1 MKKLYKKILIAA
13 FALCNI
19 YSCDY
24 LNVSDELAGNLRS
37 LDEIFDNVSYTRRWY
52 ANIFTSIPDYSGI
65 TAAAGSITGF
75 KNPWAGMCDELT
87 VGYGDAKLYN
97 KTDKN
102 AANMS
107 FHRWGTCYKEI
118 RQANIFLAHAKPI
131 AANGTHVDVLTEE
144 ELTEMKANVRFMR
157 AYYHY
162 LLFEQYGAIPLVKDL
177 ILEREDNLD
186 LPRNTIDEVI
196 SYLDEELTAVAKEL
210 PQKALHD
217 DDQHNAWPT
226 KGVALAVKAKMWVY
240 AASKLFNGE
249 YKEALAVTNIER
261 QYLYQYIYNLYKKI
275 SLKKLNYDF
284 EKKSKSAKEEFIK
297 FADEEGNYELL
308 NTGNPSQD
316 IYDLFQTYN
325 KEIIWATAATSWG
338 GMTNDMFDRRC
349 TPRSEQNG
357 MGCIGVTQELVDDFY
372 MKDGLPIQATSYL
385 PQSTLYTTEGF
396 DKYTETVKAGSKEV
410 QVANNVSNRF
420 LNREARFYNTV
431 FFQNRRWHVTNNVT
445 QFHKGSPNELSGTIY
460 THTGY
465 MLYKRFNREV
475 SMKSPG
481 VQNKFRPSIIFRLAD
496 LYLLYAEAVNEIDPQ
511 DERVL
516 TYLNKVRQRAGLSN
530 IEELNP
536 AIEGNQELQ
545 RLAIQRE
552 RRIELATEGQRYFDV
567 RRWMIADQDGE
578 GRQFGYVHGMN
589 MNAAEDKFYEE
600 VEASPI
606 VFRRKMYLY
615 PIPDD
620 EMKKTELLVQN
631 PGW

>member
-249 YKEALAVTNIER
+249 YKEALAVTNLDGTR
-261 QYLYQYIYNLYKKI
+261 LFPDKDPNKWNKAVAAL
-275 SLKKLNYDF
+275 
-284 EKKSKSAKEEFIK
+284 EEFIK

-431 FFQNRRWHVTNNVT
+431 FFQNRRWT

>member
-1 MKKLYKKILIAA
+1 MKTIKKLYKKILIAA
-13 FALCNI
+13 FTLCNI

-37 LDEIFDNVSYTRRWY
+37 LDEVFDNVSYTRRWY

-65 TAAAGSITGF
+65 TAAVGNITGF

-102 AANMS
+102 ASNMG
-107 FHRWGTCYKEI
+107 FHRWDVCYKEI
-118 RQANIFLAHAKPI
+118 RQANIFLTYAKPI

-144 ELTEMKANVRFMR
+144 ELTEMRANVRFMR

-162 LLFEQYGAIPLVKDL
+162 LLFEQYGAIPLIKDA
-177 ILEREDNLD
+177 ILERDDNLD

-196 SYLDEELTAVAKEL
+196 SYLDEELTAVAREL

-226 KGVALAVKAKMWVY
+226 KGVALAVKAKMWMY

-249 YKEALAVTNIER
+249 YKEALSITNPDGTRLFPDKNPDKWNKAVDA
-261 QYLYQYIYNLYKKI
+261 L
-275 SLKKLNYDF
+275 
-284 EKKSKSAKEEFIK
+284 EEFMK
-297 FADEEGNYELL
+297 FAEEEGNYELL
-308 NTGNPSQD
+308 KTGNPSQD
-316 IYDLFQTYN
+316 LYDLFQTYN
-325 KEIIWATAATSWG
+325 REIIWATAATSWG

-357 MGCIGVTQELVDDFY
+357 MGCIGVTQELVNDFY
-372 MKDGLPIQATSYL
+372 MNDGLPVQPTSYL
-385 PQSTLYTTEGF
+385 PQSPLYTTEGF
-396 DKYTETVKAGSKEV
+396 DKYTETVKAGSKEI

-420 LNREARFYNTV
+420 LNREARCYNTV

-481 VQNKFRPSIIFRLAD
+481 VQSKFRPSIIFRLAD
-496 LYLLYAEAVNEIDPQ
+496 LYLLYAEAVNEVAPQ

-516 TYLNKVRQRAGLSN
+516 SYLNEVRRRAGLSD

-536 AIEGNQELQ
+536 DIKGNQELQ

-615 PIPDD
+615 PIPDN
-620 EMKKTELLVQN
+620 EMKKSEQLVQN

>member
-196 SYLDEELTAVAKEL
+196 SYLDELTAVAKEL

-249 YKEALAVTNIER
+249 YKEALAVTNLDGTR
-261 QYLYQYIYNLYKKI
+261 LFPDKDPNKWNKAVAAL
-275 SLKKLNYDF
+275 
-284 EKKSKSAKEEFIK
+284 EEFIK

>member
-144 ELTEMKANVRFMR
+144 ELTEMNVRFMR

-249 YKEALAVTNIER
+249 YKEALAVTNLDGTR
-261 QYLYQYIYNLYKKI
+261 LFPDKDPNKWNKAVAAL
-275 SLKKLNYDF
+275 
-284 EKKSKSAKEEFIK
+284 EEFIK

-372 MKDGLPIQATSYL
+372 MKDGLPVQATSYL

>member
-1 MKKLYKKILIAA
+1 MKTIKKLYKKILIAA
-13 FALCNI
+13 FTLCNI

-37 LDEIFDNVSYTRRWY
+37 LDEVFDNVSYTRRWY

-65 TAAAGSITGF
+65 TAAVGNITGF

-102 AANMS
+102 ASNMG
-107 FHRWGTCYKEI
+107 FHRWDVCYKEI
-118 RQANIFLAHAKPI
+118 RQANIFLTYAKPI

-144 ELTEMKANVRFMR
+144 ELTEMRANVRFMR

-162 LLFEQYGAIPLVKDL
+162 LLFEQYGAIPLIKDA
-177 ILEREDNLD
+177 ILERDDNLD

-196 SYLDEELTAVAKEL
+196 SYLDEELTAVAREL

-226 KGVALAVKAKMWVY
+226 KGVALAVKAKMWMY

-249 YKEALAVTNIER
+249 YKEALSITNLDGTRLFPDKNPDKWNKAVDA
-261 QYLYQYIYNLYKKI
+261 L
-275 SLKKLNYDF
+275 
-284 EKKSKSAKEEFIK
+284 EEFMK
-297 FADEEGNYELL
+297 FAEEEGNYELL
-308 NTGNPSQD
+308 KTGNPSQD
-316 IYDLFQTYN
+316 LYDLFQTYN
-325 KEIIWATAATSWG
+325 REIIWATAATSWG

-357 MGCIGVTQELVDDFY
+357 MGCIGVTQELVNDFY
-372 MKDGLPIQATSYL
+372 MNDGLPVQPTSYL
-385 PQSTLYTTEGF
+385 PQSPLYTTEGF
-396 DKYTETVKAGSKEV
+396 DKYTETVKAGSKEI

-481 VQNKFRPSIIFRLAD
+481 VQSKFRPSIIFRLAD
-496 LYLLYAEAVNEIDPQ
+496 LYLLYAEAVNEVAPQ

-516 TYLNKVRQRAGLSN
+516 SYLNEVRRRAGLSD

-536 AIEGNQELQ
+536 DIKGNQELQ

-615 PIPDD
+615 PIPDN
-620 EMKKTELLVQN
+620 EMKKSEQLVQN

>member
-1 MKKLYKKILIAA
+1 MKTIKKLYKKILIAA
-13 FALCNI
+13 FTLCNI

-37 LDEIFDNVSYTRRWY
+37 LDEVFDNVSYTRRWY

-65 TAAAGSITGF
+65 TAAVGNITGF

-102 AANMS
+102 ASNMS
-107 FHRWGTCYKEI
+107 FHRWDVCYKEI
-118 RQANIFLAHAKPI
+118 RQANIFLTYAKPI

-144 ELTEMKANVRFMR
+144 ELTEMRANVRFMR

-162 LLFEQYGAIPLVKDL
+162 LLFEQYGAIPLIKDA
-177 ILEREDNLD
+177 ILERDDNLD

-196 SYLDEELTAVAKEL
+196 SYLDEELTAVAREL

-226 KGVALAVKAKMWVY
+226 KGVALAVKAKMWMY

-249 YKEALAVTNIER
+249 YKEALSITNPDGTRLFPDKNPDKWNKAVDA
-261 QYLYQYIYNLYKKI
+261 L
-275 SLKKLNYDF
+275 
-284 EKKSKSAKEEFIK
+284 EEFMK
-297 FADEEGNYELL
+297 FAEEEGNYELL
-308 NTGNPSQD
+308 KTGNPSQD
-316 IYDLFQTYN
+316 LYDLFQTYN
-325 KEIIWATAATSWG
+325 REIIWATAATSWG

-372 MKDGLPIQATSYL
+372 MNDGLPVQPTSYL
-385 PQSTLYTTEGF
+385 PQSPLYTTEGF
-396 DKYTETVKAGSKEV
+396 DKYTETVKAGSKEI

-481 VQNKFRPSIIFRLAD
+481 VQSKFRPSIIFRLAD
-496 LYLLYAEAVNEIDPQ
+496 LYLLYAEAVNEVAPQ

-516 TYLNKVRQRAGLSN
+516 SYLNEVRRRAGLSD

-536 AIEGNQELQ
+536 DIKGNQELQ

-615 PIPDD
+615 PIPDN
-620 EMKKTELLVQN
+620 EMKKSEQLVQN

>member
-118 RQANIFLAHAKPI
+118 RQANIFLTHAKPI

-226 KGVALAVKAKMWVY
+226 KALAVKAKMWVY

-249 YKEALAVTNIER
+249 YKEALAVTNLDGTR
-261 QYLYQYIYNLYKKI
+261 LFPDKDPNKWNKAVAAL
-275 SLKKLNYDF
+275 
-284 EKKSKSAKEEFIK
+284 EEFIK

-372 MKDGLPIQATSYL
+372 MKDGLPVQATSYL

>member
-162 LLFEQYGAIPLVKDL
+162 LLFEQYGA
-177 ILEREDNLD
+177 NLD

-249 YKEALAVTNIER
+249 YKEALAVTNLDGTR
-261 QYLYQYIYNLYKKI
+261 LFPDKDPNKWNKAVAAL
-275 SLKKLNYDF
+275 
-284 EKKSKSAKEEFIK
+284 EEFIK

-372 MKDGLPIQATSYL
+372 MKDGLPVQATSYL

>member
-1 MKKLYKKILIAA
+1 METIKKLYKKILIAA

-37 LDEIFDNVSYTRRWY
+37 LDEVFDNVAYTKRWY

-65 TAAAGSITGF
+65 TAAVGNITGF

-97 KTDKN
+97 NTDKN
-102 AANMS
+102 ASNMS
-107 FHRWGTCYKEI
+107 FHRWDMCYKEI
-118 RQANIFLAHAKPI
+118 RQANIFLTYAKPI

-144 ELTEMKANVRFMR
+144 ELAEMRANVRFMR

-162 LLFEQYGAIPLVKDL
+162 LLFEQYGAIPLIKDA
-177 ILEREDNLD
+177 ILERDDNLD

-196 SYLDEELTAVAKEL
+196 SYLDEELTAVSHEL
-210 PQKALHD
+210 PQKALHE

-226 KGVALAVKAKMWVY
+226 KGVALAVRAKMWVY

-249 YKEALAVTNIER
+249 YKEALSTTNLDGTRLFPDKDPNKWNKAVAALE
-261 QYLYQYIYNLYKKI
+261 
-275 SLKKLNYDF
+275 DF
-284 EKKSKSAKEEFIK
+284 MK
-297 FADEEGNYELL
+297 FAEDEGNYELL

-325 KEIIWATAATSWG
+325 REIIWATAATSWG

-372 MKDGLPIQATSYL
+372 MKDGLPIQPTSYL
-385 PQSTLYTTEGF
+385 PQSPLYTTEGF
-396 DKYTETVKAGSKEV
+396 DKYTETVKAGSKEI

-481 VQNKFRPSIIFRLAD
+481 VQSKFRPSIIFRLAV
-496 LYLLYAEAVNEIDPQ
+496 LYLLYAEAVNEVAPT

-516 TYLNKVRQRAGLSN
+516 NYLNEIRRRAGLTD

-536 AIEGNQELQ
+536 AIVGNQELQ

-615 PIPDD
+615 PIPDN
-620 EMKKTELLVQN
+620 EMKKSEQLVQN

>member
-1 MKKLYKKILIAA
+1 MKTIKKLYKKALIAV
-13 FALCNI
+13 FALCSI

-37 LDEIFDNVSYTRRWY
+37 LDEVFDNVAYTRRWY

-65 TAAAGSITGF
+65 TAAAGNITGF

-102 AANMS
+102 ASNMS
-107 FHRWGTCYKEI
+107 FHRWDMCYKEI
-118 RQANIFLAHAKPI
+118 RQANIFLTHAKPI

-144 ELTEMKANVRFMR
+144 ELAEMRANVRFMR

-162 LLFEQYGAIPLVKDL
+162 LLFEQYGAIPLIKDA

-196 SYLDEELTAVAKEL
+196 SYLDEELTAVSHEL
-210 PQKALHD
+210 PQKALHE

-226 KGVALAVKAKMWVY
+226 KGVALAVRAKMWVY

-249 YKEALAVTNIER
+249 YKEALSITNLDGTRLFPDKDPNKWNKAVAALE
-261 QYLYQYIYNLYKKI
+261 
-275 SLKKLNYDF
+275 DF
-284 EKKSKSAKEEFIK
+284 MK
-297 FADEEGNYELL
+297 FAEEENNYELL

-325 KEIIWATAATSWG
+325 REIIWATAATSWG

-372 MKDGLPIQATSYL
+372 MKDGLPVQPTSYL
-385 PQSTLYTTEGF
+385 PQSPLYTTDGF
-396 DKYTETVKAGSKEV
+396 DKYTETVKAGSKEI

-420 LNREARFYNTV
+420 LSREARFYNTV

-496 LYLLYAEAVNEIDPQ
+496 LYLLYAEAINEVAPTDK
-511 DERVL
+511 RVL
-516 TYLNKVRQRAGLSN
+516 TYLNEVRRRAGLTD

-536 AIEGNQELQ
+536 AIAGNQELQ

-615 PIPDD
+615 PIPDN
-620 EMKKTELLVQN
+620 EMKKSEQLIQN

>member
-1 MKKLYKKILIAA
+1 MKTIKKLYKKALIAV
-13 FALCNI
+13 FALCSI

-37 LDEIFDNVSYTRRWY
+37 LDEVFDNVAYTRRWY

-65 TAAAGSITGF
+65 TAAAGNITGF

-102 AANMS
+102 ASNMS
-107 FHRWGTCYKEI
+107 FHRWDMCYKEI
-118 RQANIFLAHAKPI
+118 RQANIFLTYAKPI

-144 ELTEMKANVRFMR
+144 ELAEMRANVRFMR

-162 LLFEQYGAIPLVKDL
+162 LLFEQYGAIPLIKDA

-186 LPRNTIDEVI
+186 LPRNTINEVI
-196 SYLDEELTAVAKEL
+196 SYLDEELTAVSQEL
-210 PQKALHD
+210 PQKALHE

-226 KGVALAVKAKMWVY
+226 KGVALAVRAKMWVY

-249 YKEALAVTNIER
+249 YKEALSITNLDGTRLFPDKDPNKWNKAVAALE
-261 QYLYQYIYNLYKKI
+261 
-275 SLKKLNYDF
+275 DF
-284 EKKSKSAKEEFIK
+284 MK
-297 FADEEGNYELL
+297 FAEEENNYELL

-325 KEIIWATAATSWG
+325 REIIWATAATSWG

-372 MKDGLPIQATSYL
+372 MKDGLPVQPTSYL
-385 PQSTLYTTEGF
+385 PQSPLYTTDGF
-396 DKYTETVKAGSKEV
+396 DKYTETVKAGSKEI

-496 LYLLYAEAVNEIDPQ
+496 LYLLYAEAINEVAPTDK
-511 DERVL
+511 RVL
-516 TYLNKVRQRAGLSN
+516 TYLNEVRRRAGLTD

-536 AIEGNQELQ
+536 AIAGNQELQ

-615 PIPDD
+615 PIPDN
-620 EMKKTELLVQN
+620 EMKKSEQLVQN

>member
-1 MKKLYKKILIAA
+1 MADW
-13 FALCNI
+13 F
-19 YSCDY
+19 SGE
-24 LNVSDELAGNLRS
+24 VSDEV
-37 LDEIFDNVSYTRRWY
+37 FDNVSYTRRWY

-65 TAAAGSITGF
+65 TAAVGNITGF

-102 AANMS
+102 ASNMG
-107 FHRWGTCYKEI
+107 FHRWDVCYKEI
-118 RQANIFLAHAKPI
+118 RQANIFLTYAKPI

-144 ELTEMKANVRFMR
+144 ELTEMRANVRFMR

-162 LLFEQYGAIPLVKDL
+162 LLFEQYGAIPLIKDA
-177 ILEREDNLD
+177 ILERDDNLD

-196 SYLDEELTAVAKEL
+196 SYLDEELTAVAREL

-226 KGVALAVKAKMWVY
+226 KGVALAVKAKMWMY

-249 YKEALAVTNIER
+249 YKEALSITNPDGTRLFPDKNPDKWNKAVDA
-261 QYLYQYIYNLYKKI
+261 L
-275 SLKKLNYDF
+275 
-284 EKKSKSAKEEFIK
+284 EEFMK
-297 FADEEGNYELL
+297 FAEEEGNYELL
-308 NTGNPSQD
+308 KTGNPSQD
-316 IYDLFQTYN
+316 LYDLLQTYN
-325 KEIIWATAATSWG
+325 REIIWATAATSWG

-357 MGCIGVTQELVDDFY
+357 MGCIGVTQELVNDFY
-372 MKDGLPIQATSYL
+372 MNDGLPVQPTSYL
-385 PQSTLYTTEGF
+385 PQSPLYTTEGF
-396 DKYTETVKAGSKEV
+396 DKYTETVKAGSKEI

-481 VQNKFRPSIIFRLAD
+481 VQSKFRPSIIFRLAD
-496 LYLLYAEAVNEIDPQ
+496 LYLLYAEAVNEVAPQ

-516 TYLNKVRQRAGLSN
+516 SYLNEVRRRAGLSD

-536 AIEGNQELQ
+536 DIKGNQELQ

-615 PIPDD
+615 PIPDN
-620 EMKKTELLVQN
+620 EMKKSEQLVQN

>member
-249 YKEALAVTNIER
+249 YKEALAVTNLDGTR
-261 QYLYQYIYNLYKKI
+261 LFPDKDPNKWNKAVAAL
-275 SLKKLNYDF
+275 
-284 EKKSKSAKEEFIK
+284 EEFIK

-445 QFHKGSPNELSGTIY
+445 QFHKGIY

>member
-226 KGVALAVKAKMWVY
+226 
-240 AASKLFNGE
+240 
-249 YKEALAVTNIER
+249 
-261 QYLYQYIYNLYKKI
+261 
-275 SLKKLNYDF
+275 
-284 EKKSKSAKEEFIK
+284 
-297 FADEEGNYELL
+297 
-308 NTGNPSQD
+308 SQ
-316 IYDLFQTYN
+316 
-325 KEIIWATAATSWG
+325 
-338 GMTNDMFDRRC
+338 
-349 TPRSEQNG
+349 
-357 MGCIGVTQELVDDFY
+357 
-372 MKDGLPIQATSYL
+372 
-385 PQSTLYTTEGF
+385 
-396 DKYTETVKAGSKEV
+396 
-410 QVANNVSNRF
+410 
-420 LNREARFYNTV
+420 
-431 FFQNRRWHVTNNVT
+431 
-445 QFHKGSPNELSGTIY
+445 
-460 THTGY
+460 
-465 MLYKRFNREV
+465 
-475 SMKSPG
+475 
-481 VQNKFRPSIIFRLAD
+481 
-496 LYLLYAEAVNEIDPQ
+496 
-511 DERVL
+511 
-516 TYLNKVRQRAGLSN
+516 
-530 IEELNP
+530 
-536 AIEGNQELQ
+536 
-545 RLAIQRE
+545 
-552 RRIELATEGQRYFDV
+552 
-567 RRWMIADQDGE
+567 
-578 GRQFGYVHGMN
+578 
-589 MNAAEDKFYEE
+589 
-600 VEASPI
+600 
-606 VFRRKMYLY
+606 
-615 PIPDD
+615 
-620 EMKKTELLVQN
+620 
-631 PGW
+631 

>member
-87 VGYGDAKLYN
+87 VGDAKLYN

-249 YKEALAVTNIER
+249 YKEALAVTNLDGTR
-261 QYLYQYIYNLYKKI
+261 LFPDKDPNKWNKAVAAL
-275 SLKKLNYDF
+275 
-284 EKKSKSAKEEFIK
+284 EEFIK

>member
-1 MKKLYKKILIAA
+1 MKTIKKLYKKILIAA
-13 FALCNI
+13 FTLCNI

-37 LDEIFDNVSYTRRWY
+37 LDEVFDNVSYTRRWY

-65 TAAAGSITGF
+65 TAAVGNITGF

-102 AANMS
+102 ASNMS
-107 FHRWGTCYKEI
+107 FHRWDVCYKEI
-118 RQANIFLAHAKPI
+118 RQANIFLTYAKPI
-131 AANGTHVDVLTEE
+131 AAHGTHVDVLTEE
-144 ELTEMKANVRFMR
+144 ELTEMRANVRFMR

-162 LLFEQYGAIPLVKDL
+162 LLFEQYGAIPLIKDA
-177 ILEREDNLD
+177 ILERDDNLD

-196 SYLDEELTAVAKEL
+196 SYLDEELTAVAREL

-226 KGVALAVKAKMWVY
+226 KGVALAVKAKMWMY

-249 YKEALAVTNIER
+249 YKEALSITNPDGTRLFPDKNPDKWNKAVDA
-261 QYLYQYIYNLYKKI
+261 L
-275 SLKKLNYDF
+275 
-284 EKKSKSAKEEFIK
+284 EEFMR
-297 FADEEGNYELL
+297 FAEEEGNYELL
-308 NTGNPSQD
+308 KTGNPSQD
-316 IYDLFQTYN
+316 LYDLFQTYN
-325 KEIIWATAATSWG
+325 REIIWATAATSWG

-357 MGCIGVTQELVDDFY
+357 MGCIGVTQELVNDFY
-372 MKDGLPIQATSYL
+372 MNDGLPVQPTSYL
-385 PQSTLYTTEGF
+385 PQSPLYTTEGF
-396 DKYTETVKAGSKEV
+396 DKYTETVKAGSKEI

-481 VQNKFRPSIIFRLAD
+481 VQSKFRPSIIFRLAD
-496 LYLLYAEAVNEIDPQ
+496 LYLLYAEAVNEVAPQ

-516 TYLNKVRQRAGLSN
+516 SYLNEVRRRAGLSD

-536 AIEGNQELQ
+536 DIKGNQELQ

-615 PIPDD
+615 PIPDN
-620 EMKKTELLVQN
+620 EMKKSEQLVQN

>member
-1 MKKLYKKILIAA
+1 MLIAA
-13 FALCNI
+13 FTLCNI

-37 LDEIFDNVSYTRRWY
+37 LDEVFDNVSYTRRWY

-65 TAAAGSITGF
+65 TAAVGNITGF

-102 AANMS
+102 ASNMS
-107 FHRWGTCYKEI
+107 FHRWDVCYKEI
-118 RQANIFLAHAKPI
+118 RQANIFLTYAKPI

-144 ELTEMKANVRFMR
+144 ELTEMRANVRFMR

-162 LLFEQYGAIPLVKDL
+162 LLFEQYGAIPLIKDA
-177 ILEREDNLD
+177 ILERDDNLD

-196 SYLDEELTAVAKEL
+196 SYLDEELTAVAREL

-226 KGVALAVKAKMWVY
+226 KGVALAVKAKMWMY

-249 YKEALAVTNIER
+249 YKEALSITNPDGTRLFPDKNPDKWNKAVDA
-261 QYLYQYIYNLYKKI
+261 L
-275 SLKKLNYDF
+275 
-284 EKKSKSAKEEFIK
+284 EEFMR
-297 FADEEGNYELL
+297 FAEEEGNYELL
-308 NTGNPSQD
+308 KTGNPSQD
-316 IYDLFQTYN
+316 LYDLFQTYN
-325 KEIIWATAATSWG
+325 REIIWATAATSWG

-357 MGCIGVTQELVDDFY
+357 MGCIGVTQELVNDFY
-372 MKDGLPIQATSYL
+372 MNDGLPVQPTSYL
-385 PQSTLYTTEGF
+385 PQSPLYTTEGF
-396 DKYTETVKAGSKEV
+396 DKYTETVKAGSKEI

-481 VQNKFRPSIIFRLAD
+481 VQSKFRPSIIFRLAD
-496 LYLLYAEAVNEIDPQ
+496 LYLLYAEAVNEVAPQ

-516 TYLNKVRQRAGLSN
+516 SYLNEVRRRAGLSD

-536 AIEGNQELQ
+536 DIKGNQELQ

-615 PIPDD
+615 PIPDN
-620 EMKKTELLVQN
+620 EMKKSEQLVQN

>member
-217 DDQHNAWPT
+217 DQHNAWPT

-249 YKEALAVTNIER
+249 YKEALAVTNLDGTR
-261 QYLYQYIYNLYKKI
+261 LFPDKDPNKWNKAVAAL
-275 SLKKLNYDF
+275 
-284 EKKSKSAKEEFIK
+284 EEFIK

>member
-1 MKKLYKKILIAA
+1 MKTIKKLYKKILIAA
-13 FALCNI
+13 FTLCNI

-37 LDEIFDNVSYTRRWY
+37 LDEVFDNVSYTRRWY

-65 TAAAGSITGF
+65 TAAVGNITGF

-102 AANMS
+102 ASNMS
-107 FHRWGTCYKEI
+107 FHRWDVCYKEI
-118 RQANIFLAHAKPI
+118 RQANIFLTYAKPI

-144 ELTEMKANVRFMR
+144 ELTEMRANVRFMR

-162 LLFEQYGAIPLVKDL
+162 LLFEQYGAIPLIKDA
-177 ILEREDNLD
+177 ILERDDNLD

-196 SYLDEELTAVAKEL
+196 SYLDEELTAVAREL

-226 KGVALAVKAKMWVY
+226 KGVALAVKAKMWMY

-249 YKEALAVTNIER
+249 YKEALSITNPDGTRLFPDKNPDKWNKAVDA
-261 QYLYQYIYNLYKKI
+261 L
-275 SLKKLNYDF
+275 
-284 EKKSKSAKEEFIK
+284 EEFMR
-297 FADEEGNYELL
+297 FAEEEGNYELL
-308 NTGNPSQD
+308 KTGNPSQD
-316 IYDLFQTYN
+316 LYDLFQTYN
-325 KEIIWATAATSWG
+325 REIIWATAATSWG

-372 MKDGLPIQATSYL
+372 MNDGLPVQPTSYL
-385 PQSTLYTTEGF
+385 PQSPLYTTEGF
-396 DKYTETVKAGSKEV
+396 DKYTETVKAGSKEI

-481 VQNKFRPSIIFRLAD
+481 VQSKFRPSIIFRLAD
-496 LYLLYAEAVNEIDPQ
+496 LYLLYAEAVNEVAPQ

-516 TYLNKVRQRAGLSN
+516 SYLNEVRRRAGLSD

-536 AIEGNQELQ
+536 DIKGNQELQ
-545 RLAIQRE
+545 RLVIQRE

-615 PIPDD
+615 PIPDN
-620 EMKKTELLVQN
+620 EMKKSEQLVQN

>member
-1 MKKLYKKILIAA
+1 MKTIKKLYKKILIAA
-13 FALCNI
+13 FTLCNI

-37 LDEIFDNVSYTRRWY
+37 LDEVFDNVSYTRRWY

-65 TAAAGSITGF
+65 TAAVGNITGF

-102 AANMS
+102 ASNMG
-107 FHRWGTCYKEI
+107 FHRWDVCYKEI
-118 RQANIFLAHAKPI
+118 RQANIFLTYAKPI

-144 ELTEMKANVRFMR
+144 ELTEMRANVRFMR

-162 LLFEQYGAIPLVKDL
+162 LLFEQYGAIPLIKDA
-177 ILEREDNLD
+177 ILERDDNLD

-196 SYLDEELTAVAKEL
+196 SYLDEELTAVAREL

-226 KGVALAVKAKMWVY
+226 KGVALAVKAKMWMY

-249 YKEALAVTNIER
+249 YKEALSITNPDGTRLFPDKNPDKWNKAVDA
-261 QYLYQYIYNLYKKI
+261 L
-275 SLKKLNYDF
+275 
-284 EKKSKSAKEEFIK
+284 EEFMK
-297 FADEEGNYELL
+297 FAEEEGNYELL
-308 NTGNPSQD
+308 KTGNPSQD
-316 IYDLFQTYN
+316 LYDLFQTYN
-325 KEIIWATAATSWG
+325 REIIWATAATSWG

-357 MGCIGVTQELVDDFY
+357 MGCIGVTQELVNDFY
-372 MKDGLPIQATSYL
+372 MNDGLPVQPTSYL
-385 PQSTLYTTEGF
+385 PQSPLYTTEGF
-396 DKYTETVKAGSKEV
+396 DKYTETVKAGSKEI

-481 VQNKFRPSIIFRLAD
+481 VQSKFRPSIIFRLAD
-496 LYLLYAEAVNEIDPQ
+496 LYLLYAEAVNEVAPQ

-516 TYLNKVRQRAGLSN
+516 SYLNEVRRRAGLSD

-536 AIEGNQELQ
+536 DIKGNQELQ

-615 PIPDD
+615 PIPDN
-620 EMKKTELLVQN
+620 EMKKSEQLVQN

>member
-65 TAAAGSITGF
+65 TAAGSITGF

-249 YKEALAVTNIER
+249 YKEALAVTNLDGTR
-261 QYLYQYIYNLYKKI
+261 LFPDKDPNKWNKAVAAL
-275 SLKKLNYDF
+275 
-284 EKKSKSAKEEFIK
+284 EEFIK

>member
-226 KGVALAVKAKMWVY
+226 KGIALAVKAKMWVY

-249 YKEALAVTNIER
+249 YKEALAVTNLDGTR
-261 QYLYQYIYNLYKKI
+261 LFPDKDPNKWNKAVAAL
-275 SLKKLNYDF
+275 
-284 EKKSKSAKEEFIK
+284 EEFIK

-372 MKDGLPIQATSYL
+372 MKDGLPVQATSYL

>member
-1 MKKLYKKILIAA
+1 MKTIKKLYKKILIAA
-13 FALCNI
+13 FTLCNI

-37 LDEIFDNVSYTRRWY
+37 LDEVFDNVSYTRRWY

-65 TAAAGSITGF
+65 TAAVGNITGF

-102 AANMS
+102 ASNMS
-107 FHRWGTCYKEI
+107 FHRWDVCYKEI
-118 RQANIFLAHAKPI
+118 RQANIFLTYAKPI

-144 ELTEMKANVRFMR
+144 ELTEMRANVRFMR

-162 LLFEQYGAIPLVKDL
+162 LLFEQYGAIPLIKDA
-177 ILEREDNLD
+177 ILERDDNLD

-196 SYLDEELTAVAKEL
+196 SYLDEELTAVAREL

-226 KGVALAVKAKMWVY
+226 KGVALAVKAKMWMY

-249 YKEALAVTNIER
+249 YKEALSITNPDGTRLFPDKNPDKWNKAVDA
-261 QYLYQYIYNLYKKI
+261 L
-275 SLKKLNYDF
+275 
-284 EKKSKSAKEEFIK
+284 EEFMK
-297 FADEEGNYELL
+297 FAEEEGNYELL
-308 NTGNPSQD
+308 KTGNPSQD
-316 IYDLFQTYN
+316 LYDLFQTYN
-325 KEIIWATAATSWG
+325 REIIWATAATSWG

-357 MGCIGVTQELVDDFY
+357 MGCIGVTQELVNDFY
-372 MKDGLPIQATSYL
+372 MNDGLPVQPTSYL
-385 PQSTLYTTEGF
+385 PQSPLYTTEGF
-396 DKYTETVKAGSKEV
+396 DKYTETVKAGSKEI

-481 VQNKFRPSIIFRLAD
+481 VQSKFRPSIIFRLAD
-496 LYLLYAEAVNEIDPQ
+496 LYLLYAEAVNEVAPQ

-516 TYLNKVRQRAGLSN
+516 SYLNEVRRRAGLSD

-536 AIEGNQELQ
+536 DIKGNQELQ

-615 PIPDD
+615 PIPDN
-620 EMKKTELLVQN
+620 EMKKSEQLVQN

>member
-1 MKKLYKKILIAA
+1 MKKIKKLYKKILLAA
-13 FALCNI
+13 FTLCNI

-37 LDEIFDNVSYTRRWY
+37 LDEVFDNVSYTRRWY

-65 TAAAGSITGF
+65 TAAVGNITGF

-102 AANMS
+102 ASNMG
-107 FHRWGTCYKEI
+107 FHRWDVCYKEI
-118 RQANIFLAHAKPI
+118 RQANIFLTYAKPI

-144 ELTEMKANVRFMR
+144 ELTEMRANVRFMR

-162 LLFEQYGAIPLVKDL
+162 LLFEQYGAIPLIKDA
-177 ILEREDNLD
+177 ILERDDNLD

-196 SYLDEELTAVAKEL
+196 SYLDEELTAVAREL

-226 KGVALAVKAKMWVY
+226 KGVALAVKAKMWMY

-249 YKEALAVTNIER
+249 YKEALSITNPDGTRLFPDKNPDKWNKAVDA
-261 QYLYQYIYNLYKKI
+261 L
-275 SLKKLNYDF
+275 
-284 EKKSKSAKEEFIK
+284 EEFMK
-297 FADEEGNYELL
+297 FAEEEGNYELL
-308 NTGNPSQD
+308 KTGNPSQD
-316 IYDLFQTYN
+316 LYDLFQTYN
-325 KEIIWATAATSWG
+325 REIIWATAATSWG

-357 MGCIGVTQELVDDFY
+357 MGCIGVTQELVNDFY
-372 MKDGLPIQATSYL
+372 MNDGLPVQPTSYL
-385 PQSTLYTTEGF
+385 PQSPLYTTEGF
-396 DKYTETVKAGSKEV
+396 DKYTETVKAGSKEI

-481 VQNKFRPSIIFRLAD
+481 VQSKFRPSIIFRLAD
-496 LYLLYAEAVNEIDPQ
+496 LYLLYAEAVNEVAPQ

-516 TYLNKVRQRAGLSN
+516 SYLNEVRRRAGLSD

-536 AIEGNQELQ
+536 DIKGNQELQ

-615 PIPDD
+615 PIPDN
-620 EMKKTELLVQN
+620 EMKKSEQLVQN

>member
-1 MKKLYKKILIAA
+1 MKTIKKLYKKILIAA
-13 FALCNI
+13 FTLCNI

-37 LDEIFDNVSYTRRWY
+37 LDEVFDNVSYTRRWY

-65 TAAAGSITGF
+65 TAAVGNITGF

-102 AANMS
+102 ASNMG
-107 FHRWGTCYKEI
+107 FHRWDVCYKEI
-118 RQANIFLAHAKPI
+118 RQANIFLTYAKPI

-144 ELTEMKANVRFMR
+144 ELTEMRANVRFMR

-162 LLFEQYGAIPLVKDL
+162 LLFEQYGAIPLIKDA
-177 ILEREDNLD
+177 ILERDDNLD

-196 SYLDEELTAVAKEL
+196 SYLDEELTAVAREL

-226 KGVALAVKAKMWVY
+226 KGVALAVKAKMWMY

-249 YKEALAVTNIER
+249 YKEALSITNPDGTRLFPDKNPDKWNKAVDA
-261 QYLYQYIYNLYKKI
+261 L
-275 SLKKLNYDF
+275 
-284 EKKSKSAKEEFIK
+284 EEFMR
-297 FADEEGNYELL
+297 FAEEEGNYELL
-308 NTGNPSQD
+308 KTGNPSQD
-316 IYDLFQTYN
+316 LYDLFQTYN
-325 KEIIWATAATSWG
+325 REIIWATAATSWG

-357 MGCIGVTQELVDDFY
+357 MGCIGVTQELVNDFY
-372 MKDGLPIQATSYL
+372 MNDGLPVQPTSYL
-385 PQSTLYTTEGF
+385 PQSPLYTTEGF
-396 DKYTETVKAGSKEV
+396 DKYTETVKAGSKEI

-481 VQNKFRPSIIFRLAD
+481 VQSKFRPSIIFRLAD
-496 LYLLYAEAVNEIDPQ
+496 LYLLYAEAVNEVAPQ

-516 TYLNKVRQRAGLSN
+516 SYLNEVRRRAGLSD

-536 AIEGNQELQ
+536 DIKGNQELQ

-615 PIPDD
+615 PIPDN
-620 EMKKTELLVQN
+620 EMKKSEQLVQN

>member
-249 YKEALAVTNIER
+249 YKEALAVTNLDGTR
-261 QYLYQYIYNLYKKI
+261 LFPDKDPNKWNKAVAAL
-275 SLKKLNYDF
+275 
-284 EKKSKSAKEEFIK
+284 EEFIK

-372 MKDGLPIQATSYL
+372 MKDGLPVQATSYL

-410 QVANNVSNRF
+410 QVA
-420 LNREARFYNTV
+420 NREARFYNTV

>member
-102 AANMS
+102 AANV
-107 FHRWGTCYKEI
+107 RCYKEI
-118 RQANIFLAHAKPI
+118 RQANIFLTHAKPI

-249 YKEALAVTNIER
+249 YKEALAVTNLDGTR
-261 QYLYQYIYNLYKKI
+261 LFPDKDPNKWNKAVAAL
-275 SLKKLNYDF
+275 
-284 EKKSKSAKEEFIK
+284 EEFIK

-372 MKDGLPIQATSYL
+372 MKDGLPVQATSYL

-552 RRIELATEGQRYFDV
+552 RRIELATEGQRYFAASFLYQV
-567 RRWMIADQDGE
+567 PG
-578 GRQFGYVHGMN
+578 GMLSN
-589 MNAAEDKFYEE
+589 LTSQLKEQGAEDKFYEE

>member
-1 MKKLYKKILIAA
+1 MKTMKKLYKKILIAA

-249 YKEALAVTNIER
+249 YKEALAVTNLDGTR
-261 QYLYQYIYNLYKKI
+261 LFPDKDPNKWNKAVAAL
-275 SLKKLNYDF
+275 
-284 EKKSKSAKEEFIK
+284 EEFIK

-431 FFQNRRWHVTNNVT
+431 FFQNRRWT

>member
-1 MKKLYKKILIAA
+1 MKTIKKLYKKILIAA
-13 FALCNI
+13 FTLCNI

-37 LDEIFDNVSYTRRWY
+37 LDEVFDNVSYTRRWY

-65 TAAAGSITGF
+65 TAAVGNITGF
-75 KNPWAGMCDELT
+75 KLT

-102 AANMS
+102 ASNMG
-107 FHRWGTCYKEI
+107 FHRWDVCYKEI
-118 RQANIFLAHAKPI
+118 RQANIFLTYAKPI

-144 ELTEMKANVRFMR
+144 ELTEMRANVRFMR

-162 LLFEQYGAIPLVKDL
+162 LLFEQYGAIPLIKDA
-177 ILEREDNLD
+177 ILERDDNLD

-196 SYLDEELTAVAKEL
+196 SYLDEELTAVAREL

-226 KGVALAVKAKMWVY
+226 KGVALAVKAKMWMY

-249 YKEALAVTNIER
+249 YKEALSITNPDGTRLFPDKNPDKWNKAVDA
-261 QYLYQYIYNLYKKI
+261 L
-275 SLKKLNYDF
+275 
-284 EKKSKSAKEEFIK
+284 EEFMK
-297 FADEEGNYELL
+297 FAEEEGNYELL
-308 NTGNPSQD
+308 KTGNPSQD
-316 IYDLFQTYN
+316 LYDLFQTYN
-325 KEIIWATAATSWG
+325 REIIWATAATSWG

-357 MGCIGVTQELVDDFY
+357 MGCIGVTQELVNDFY
-372 MKDGLPIQATSYL
+372 MNDGLPVQPTSYL
-385 PQSTLYTTEGF
+385 PQSPLYTTEGF
-396 DKYTETVKAGSKEV
+396 DKYTETVKAGSKEI

-481 VQNKFRPSIIFRLAD
+481 VQSKFRPSIIFRLAD
-496 LYLLYAEAVNEIDPQ
+496 LYLLYAEAVNEVAPQ

-516 TYLNKVRQRAGLSN
+516 SYLNEVRRRAGLSD

-536 AIEGNQELQ
+536 DIKGNQELQ

-615 PIPDD
+615 PIPDN
-620 EMKKTELLVQN
+620 EMKKSEQLVQN

>member
-249 YKEALAVTNIER
+249 YKEALAVTNLDGTR
-261 QYLYQYIYNLYKKI
+261 LFPDKDPNKWNKAVAAL
-275 SLKKLNYDF
+275 
-284 EKKSKSAKEEFIK
+284 EEFIK

-372 MKDGLPIQATSYL
+372 IPIQATSYL

-511 DERVL
+511 DEHVL

>member
-118 RQANIFLAHAKPI
+118 RQANIFLTHAKPI

-157 AYYHY
+157 AYY
-162 LLFEQYGAIPLVKDL
+162 QYGAIPLVKDL

-249 YKEALAVTNIER
+249 YKEALAVTNLDGTR
-261 QYLYQYIYNLYKKI
+261 LFPDKDPNKWNKAVAAL
-275 SLKKLNYDF
+275 
-284 EKKSKSAKEEFIK
+284 EEFIK

-372 MKDGLPIQATSYL
+372 MKDGLPVQATSYL

>member
-1 MKKLYKKILIAA
+1 
-13 FALCNI
+13 
-19 YSCDY
+19 
-24 LNVSDELAGNLRS
+24 
-37 LDEIFDNVSYTRRWY
+37 
-52 ANIFTSIPDYSGI
+52 
-65 TAAAGSITGF
+65 
-75 KNPWAGMCDELT
+75 MCDELT

-144 ELTEMKANVRFMR
+144 ELTEMNVRFMR

-249 YKEALAVTNIER
+249 YKEALAVTNLDGTR
-261 QYLYQYIYNLYKKI
+261 LFPDKDPNKWNKAVAAL
-275 SLKKLNYDF
+275 
-284 EKKSKSAKEEFIK
+284 EEFIK

-372 MKDGLPIQATSYL
+372 MKDGLPVQATSYL

>member
-1 MKKLYKKILIAA
+1 MKTIKKLYKKILIAA
-13 FALCNI
+13 FTLCNI

-37 LDEIFDNVSYTRRWY
+37 LDEVFDNVSYTRRWY

-65 TAAAGSITGF
+65 TAAVGNITGF

-102 AANMS
+102 ASNMS
-107 FHRWGTCYKEI
+107 FHRWDVCYKEI
-118 RQANIFLAHAKPI
+118 RQANIFLTYAKPI

-144 ELTEMKANVRFMR
+144 ELTEMRANVRFMR

-162 LLFEQYGAIPLVKDL
+162 LLFEQYGAIPLIKDA
-177 ILEREDNLD
+177 ILERDDNLD

-196 SYLDEELTAVAKEL
+196 SYLDEELTAVAREL

-226 KGVALAVKAKMWVY
+226 KGVALAVKAKMWMY

-249 YKEALAVTNIER
+249 YKEALSITNPDGTRLFPDKNPDKWNKAVDA
-261 QYLYQYIYNLYKKI
+261 L
-275 SLKKLNYDF
+275 
-284 EKKSKSAKEEFIK
+284 EEFMR
-297 FADEEGNYELL
+297 FAEEEGNYELL
-308 NTGNPSQD
+308 KTGNPSQD
-316 IYDLFQTYN
+316 LYDLFQTYN
-325 KEIIWATAATSWG
+325 REIIWATAATSWG

-372 MKDGLPIQATSYL
+372 MNDGLPVQPTSYL
-385 PQSTLYTTEGF
+385 PQSPLYTTEGF
-396 DKYTETVKAGSKEV
+396 DKYTETVKAGSKEI

-481 VQNKFRPSIIFRLAD
+481 VQSKFRPSIIFRLAD
-496 LYLLYAEAVNEIDPQ
+496 LYLLYAEAVNEVAPQ

-516 TYLNKVRQRAGLSN
+516 SYLNEVRRRAGLSD

-536 AIEGNQELQ
+536 DIKGNQELQ

-567 RRWMIADQDGE
+567 RRWMIADLDGE

-615 PIPDD
+615 PIPDN
-620 EMKKTELLVQN
+620 EMKKSEQLVQN